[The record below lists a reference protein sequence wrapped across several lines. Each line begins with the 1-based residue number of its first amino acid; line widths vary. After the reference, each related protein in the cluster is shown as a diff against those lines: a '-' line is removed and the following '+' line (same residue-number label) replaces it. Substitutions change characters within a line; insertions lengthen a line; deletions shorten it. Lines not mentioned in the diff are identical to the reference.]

1 MKWNCYVVLLFRRKK
16 KEFAIESHTKRNNSV
31 YILLDR
37 NQSPFVDGHQVSC
50 QIQFFLLVRV
60 RIRITPNHK
69 LSKSLKLKRT
79 NYPETQASESLPI
92 LAPES
97 ELVSPAGPLLDR
109 LEALQR
115 RHRVPKQQPATTI
128 SRWAQPSLPFPG
140 TETKHKRKHRS
151 ASRNSTEFPAKKG
164 LGQGW
169 KGHLRE
175 EFRQEFRRHPETS
188 VGFAGGGG
196 GRRRSLSEGRII
208 SSSCLLGALPSWPV
222 WWLMTCLLAKLEAMR
237 QRAGRWLAQRLRHR
251 QDLWW
256 SWGGQI
262 TVLTLQLHLMANEGC
277 GHQLGVG
284 RMMSCGSSEVF
295 VYILREKWIGCP
307 QSKNLK
313 KNRINNFGIIWCH
326 LVWCDIKPAKN

>member
-1 MKWNCYVVLLFRRKK
+1 MKFKIFLFCVPFPNPIYEMKLLRSPTFQKK

-128 SRWAQPSLPFPG
+128 SR
-140 TETKHKRKHRS
+140 
-151 ASRNSTEFPAKKG
+151 
-164 LGQGW
+164 
-169 KGHLRE
+169 
-175 EFRQEFRRHPETS
+175 
-188 VGFAGGGG
+188 
-196 GRRRSLSEGRII
+196 
-208 SSSCLLGALPSWPV
+208 
-222 WWLMTCLLAKLEAMR
+222 
-237 QRAGRWLAQRLRHR
+237 
-251 QDLWW
+251 
-256 SWGGQI
+256 
-262 TVLTLQLHLMANEGC
+262 
-277 GHQLGVG
+277 
-284 RMMSCGSSEVF
+284 
-295 VYILREKWIGCP
+295 
-307 QSKNLK
+307 
-313 KNRINNFGIIWCH
+313 
-326 LVWCDIKPAKN
+326 